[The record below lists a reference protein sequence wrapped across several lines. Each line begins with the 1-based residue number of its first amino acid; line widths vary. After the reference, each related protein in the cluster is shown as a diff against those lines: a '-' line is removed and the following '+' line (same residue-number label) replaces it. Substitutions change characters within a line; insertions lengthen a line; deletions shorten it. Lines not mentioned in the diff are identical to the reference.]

1 MNLKSSC
8 EMHTVIPL
16 GDIQDVIISILS
28 QSQNNLWQ
36 HLMFWGIHCSHQ
48 IQIKDNEYVQMTF
61 QQISINRYLQINED
75 ILGRKKFIKI
85 LYLSYTVYILVQMS
99 VWRTTFF
106 WDLDLLQQQ
115 SVNQKDGISTTCE
128 QAYFMEHDDN
138 CQKHKSLG
146 QSFKECTLQVSSV
159 TYKRSMSYS
168 GTLRPMVWS
177 TSKCVYCYFH

>member
-16 GDIQDVIISILS
+16 GDIQYVIISILS

-75 ILGRKKFIKI
+75 ILGSKKFIKI

-138 CQKHKSLG
+138 RQKYQKPW
-146 QSFKECTLQVSSV
+146 TILQRVH
-159 TYKRSMSYS
+159 T
-168 GTLRPMVWS
+168 
-177 TSKCVYCYFH
+177 TS